1 MVARDEKKGQ
11 AAVPGLSRRE
21 FIADAGALGVAA
33 ATSALLTISPAQ
45 AQTQA
50 PKRGG
55 QIRVGFKTGTAN
67 DTADPAKSFQVGD
80 HCRMRQLYN
89 NLATAG
95 PDLVPAPDLA
105 ERWDPNGTADEWK
118 FFLRK
123 DVLFHDGRKLKA
135 ADVVYTL
142 RRLLDPKVA
151 SPYFGIMSS
160 IVEADKITVE
170 DDSAVRIRLKGPNAD
185 LPVVLANYNTGI
197 VPENFTNFDH
207 AIGTGPFKMKEFK
220 PGISTMLERNEKYW
234 KPGLPYLDRL
244 DLRVVADPVARVNG
258 LLSGELD
265 MVEAV
270 DAKSVDLIN
279 ASPGATVF
287 RSPSG
292 YHVLLV
298 MQVDQP
304 PFDKPEVRA
313 ALKLLTDRG
322 KILKLVYNG
331 YGRIGNDQPI
341 APVYE
346 YYCKD
351 LPQRQRDVAKAKELL
366 QKAGVPNL
374 KIDLHCSD
382 ALAGGIALATL
393 YSQMAEEGGVTVN
406 VIRDPNDGY
415 WKSVWLKVP
424 FCVAGWNMRSTA
436 DIMLSLVYGSDSNQ
450 NETHWKN
457 PEFDKLLNVARGTL
471 DHAKRQELY
480 CQAQRMISDDGG
492 AIIHSFIDLLDGVS
506 KKLMGLVPYP
516 TGAMGEWHWEK
527 VWLET

>member
-1 MVARDEKKGQ
+1 
-11 AAVPGLSRRE
+11 
-21 FIADAGALGVAA
+21 
-33 ATSALLTISPAQ
+33 
-45 AQTQA
+45 
-50 PKRGG
+50 
-55 QIRVGFKTGTAN
+55 
-67 DTADPAKSFQVGD
+67 
-80 HCRMRQLYN
+80 
-89 NLATAG
+89 
-95 PDLVPAPDLA
+95 
-105 ERWDPNGTADEWK
+105 
-118 FFLRK
+118 
-123 DVLFHDGRKLKA
+123 
-135 ADVVYTL
+135 
-142 RRLLDPKVA
+142 
-151 SPYFGIMSS
+151 MSS
-160 IVEADKITVE
+160 IVDGDKITAE
-170 DDSAVRIRLKGPNAD
+170 DDATVHIRLKGPNAD

-207 AIGTGPFKMKEFK
+207 AIGTGPFKMKDFK
-220 PGISTMLERNEKYW
+220 AGISTLLERNDKYW
-234 KPGLPYLDRL
+234 KSDLPYLDRL

-279 ASPGATVF
+279 ASPGAAVF

-304 PFDKPEVRA
+304 PFDKPEVRM
-313 ALKLLTDRG
+313 ALKLLTDRE

-341 APVYE
+341 APVYA

-351 LPQRQRDVAKAKELL
+351 LPQRERDVAKAKELL
-366 QKAGVPNL
+366 EKAGAANL
-374 KIDLHCSD
+374 SIDLHCSD
-382 ALAGGIALATL
+382 ALAGGVALATL
-393 YSQMAEEGGVTVN
+393 YSQMAADAGVKVN

-436 DIMLSLVYGSDSNQ
+436 DIMLSLVYGSNSNQ

-457 PEFDKLLNVARGTL
+457 SEFDKLLDVAIGTL

-480 CQAQRMISDDGG
+480 CQAQRMVRDYGG
-492 AIIHSFIDLLDGVS
+492 
-506 KKLMGLVPYP
+506 
-516 TGAMGEWHWEK
+516 
-527 VWLET
+527 

>member
-1 MVARDEKKGQ
+1 MVEREEKNGKGTAR
-11 AAVPGLSRRE
+11 GLSRRD

-33 ATSALLTISPAQ
+33 ATSAILPNSPAQ
-45 AQTQA
+45 AQT

-67 DTADPAKSFQVGD
+67 DTADPGKSFQAGD

-89 NLATAG
+89 NLATTG

-105 ERWDPNGTADEWK
+105 ERWEPNGTADEWK

-123 DVLFHDGRKLKA
+123 DVLFHDGRMLKA

-151 SPYFGIMSS
+151 SPYFGIMNS
-160 IVEADKITVE
+160 IVEGDKITAE
-170 DDSAVRIRLKGPNAD
+170 DDATVRIRLKGPNAD

-197 VPENFTNFDH
+197 VPENFTDFDH

-220 PGISTMLERNEKYW
+220 AGISTILERNDKYW
-234 KPGLPYLDRL
+234 KSGLPYLDRL

-270 DAKSVDLIN
+270 DAKSVDLIK
-279 ASPGATVF
+279 ASPGAAVF
-287 RSPSG
+287 QSPSG

-304 PFDKPEVRA
+304 PFDKAEVRS
-313 ALKLLTDRG
+313 ALKLLTDRE

-346 YYCKD
+346 YDCKG
-351 LPQRQRDVAKAKELL
+351 LPQRQRDVAMAKELL

-374 KIDLHCSD
+374 SIDLHCSD
-382 ALAGGIALATL
+382 ALAGGVALATL
-393 YSQMAEEGGVTVN
+393 YSQMAAEAGVKVN
-406 VIRDPNDGY
+406 IIRDPNDGY

-436 DIMLSLVYGSDSNQ
+436 DIMLSLVYGSNSNQ

-457 PEFDKLLNVARGTL
+457 PEFDKLLEVARGTL

-480 CQAQRMISDDGG
+480 CQAQRMIRDDGG

-527 VWLET
+527 VWLES